1 MVLAPDVR
9 RRAALA
15 RAAGAAEDTDG
26 EPTTKTA
33 QHVAR
38 QLRPAGGGALAASGH
53 DDDVIDRSVVDARR
67 RLQLCLDFRKRIAS
81 HPHARAFYGLHVLGK
96 RRWSSRESDPDP
108 TTSLHQSPADQS
120 VSELLLLSLGR
131 I

>member
-1 MVLAPDVR
+1 MFLPYVRKKHTAKVQTHGEQPFPVVVLAPDVR

-15 RAAGAAEDTDG
+15 RGAVAAEDTDG

-53 DDDVIDRSVVDARR
+53 DDDVTDRSTHDSTTPAA
-67 RLQLCLDFRKRIAS
+67 LFWIFGS
-81 HPHARAFYGLHVLGK
+81 ESPTHARAFCGLHLHVGK
-96 RRWSSRESDPDP
+96 DS
-108 TTSLHQSPADQS
+108 
-120 VSELLLLSLGR
+120 G
-131 I
+131 